1 MAGEHSVTRYIT
13 GFCSDRLVSFQDSS
27 ECNIYY
33 PLPELSC
40 LQEPYSPPPSPELPF
55 VQESSSP
62 PPTPLPEVEQVDLD
76 AWLNDVNKE
85 DEEIPEKL

>member
-1 MAGEHSVTRYIT
+1 MAGEHSVTCCRT
-13 GFCSDRLVSFQDSS
+13 GFCSDRLVSFQDCS
-27 ECNIYY
+27 EYNGYY
-33 PLPELSC
+33 PSPELPRV
-40 LQEPYSPPPSPELPF
+40 QESYSPPPSPKLPF

-62 PPTPLPEVEQVDLD
+62 PPTPLPDVDQDDLD